1 MTIDFMTLYNSLKN
15 SLKKQKYFFK
25 MLILCQYPI
34 LLLLPK
40 KVFFHTRPENCMS
53 RNRILKFRALAGL
66 LFSLFFSISNTVL
79 AADGEALFKANC
91 ANCHK
96 PDADYT
102 GPALQGWSSRVPTK
116 DWIYSWIANPAKM
129 ISTDA
134 YAKKLADK
142 WKPTVMT
149 AFSNLKKDEID
160 AILKYVDEYKPP
172 VAKEGEGATGGA
184 ENGSGSSLTIVLI
197 ISILMAVVALV
208 LLQVN
213 SSLRRLTDEKEG
225 IVRGEPVPFYRNKT
239 YLMTLFLLSAGCIGY
254 CLING
259 AINMGRSKNYQPE
272 QPIYYSHKVHAGV
285 NQISCLYCH
294 GSAQDSKHAGI
305 PSVNV
310 CMNCHMAIKEY
321 KGDPIVKENG
331 TTVDG
336 TAEIQKLYKY
346 AGWNADT
353 KQYNPDNNKD
363 GIPDGASPI
372 QWVKIHNLPD
382 HVYFNH
388 SQHVKVGK
396 QQCQTCH
403 GNIQEMPEVYQF
415 SDLSMGW
422 CINCHRESKVDFFN
436 KGTNEGNKFYSIY
449 QKFHDDIKNH
459 KMDSVTVEKIGG
471 TECQKCHY

>member
-1 MTIDFMTLYNSLKN
+1 MSRYRKIINRIFASCL
-15 SLKKQKYFFK
+15 F
-25 MLILCQYPI
+25 
-34 LLLLPK
+34 LLL
-40 KVFFHTRPENCMS
+40 VSFHNSAT
-53 RNRILKFRALAGL
+53 
-66 LFSLFFSISNTVL
+66 

-102 GPALQGWSSRVPTK
+102 GPALKGWK
-116 DWIYSWIANPAKM
+116 DRIPDPEWIYKWVANPAAM
-129 ISTDA
+129 NDP
-134 YAKKLADK
+134 YATKLKDK
-142 WKPTVMT
+142 WKPIIMT
-149 AFSNLKKDEID
+149 GFGSLKKDEID
-160 AILKYVDEYKPP
+160 AILKYVDDYTPP
-172 VAKEGEGATGGA
+172 AKA
-184 ENGSGSSLTIVLI
+184 GSGTDGAAAGAPATDNSLLFGILTLI
-197 ISILMAVVALV
+197 LAVVALI

-213 SSLRRLTDEKEG
+213 SNLRKLSDEKEG
-225 IVRGEPVPFYRNKT
+225 ILRSEPVPFYRNKA
-239 YLMTLFLLSAGCIGY
+239 YIMAAILVLFGVGGY
-254 CLING
+254 FTING
-259 AINMGRSKNYQPE
+259 AIGLGRQKDYQPE

-294 GSAQDSKHAGI
+294 GGAQDSKHANI

-321 KGDPIVKENG
+321 KGDPIVKEDG
-331 TTVDG
+331 TPVDG
-336 TAEIQKLYKY
+336 TAEIKKLYSY
-346 AGWNADT
+346 AGWNPDA

-363 GIPDGASPI
+363 GIPDGARPI
-372 QWVKIHNLPD
+372 EWVKVHNLPD

-422 CINCHRESKVDFFN
+422 CINCHRESKVDFYN
-436 KGTNEGNKFYSIY
+436 KETGEGNKFYSIY
-449 QKFHDDIKNH
+449 EKFHKDLKSG